1 MTNIT
6 YLSLV
11 TLNMI
16 LLLNLRQKKTV
27 FNLHCWT
34 VLAQRI
40 GARALPLGCCCRAN
54 KIRLNTANTLP
65 ITPTK
70 HQPNH

>member
-16 LLLNLRQKKTV
+16 LFLNLRQKNSIQST
-27 FNLHCWT
+27 LLDC
-34 VLAQRI
+34 LAQRI

-70 HQPNH
+70 HRPNH